1 MYYYILYIETDK
13 KWAITLSFLVLKVI
27 ALFYSIL
34 SIFSIYHITSPTS
47 VIFPVSVTVESLDN
61 SATFAFVSSFF
72 I

>member
-34 SIFSIYHITSPTS
+34 SIFSIYPITSPTS